1 MKTIKINVSGTVQ
14 GVFFRK
20 FIKDSA
26 DKFKVRGFVRNL
38 DNGQIEIVAE
48 GKDENVNLLLLTCK
62 KGPPHSEI
70 KKVESEDIRYQGFD
84 RFKILRI

>member
-26 DKFKVRGFVRNL
+26 DKFKVRGFIRNL
-38 DNGQIEIVAE
+38 DNGQIEIIAE
-48 GKDENVNLLLLTCK
+48 GRDENVNLLLSTCRQ
-62 KGPPHSEI
+62 GPLHSEI
-70 KKVESEDIRYQGFD
+70 KKVESKDIKYQGFD

>member
-1 MKTIKINVSGTVQ
+1 MKTIKINVTGTVQ

-26 DKFKVRGFVRNL
+26 DKFRVRGFVRNL

-48 GKDENVNLLLLTCK
+48 GKDENVNSLLSTCSR
-62 KGPPHSEI
+62 GPLHSEI
-70 KKVESEDIRYQGFD
+70 KNVESREIRYQGFD